1 MENRTKIICTIGPA
15 SENPEIIKKMMA
27 AGMDA
32 VRLNFS
38 HGDYKQFAGIIK
50 NSRRI
55 SHESGRQIAIIQD
68 LQGPKIRTG
77 DLPEEGIKV
86 KKGEKIILSIK
97 VQISKSKNEEIVI
110 PVQYQNLA
118 KDVKKGDLILIDDGL
133 LEFLVTGVDSKKT
146 CVFCVAKNDGIIKS
160 HKGINV
166 PTASISA
173 PALTPKDKL
182 DIDFGVNHNVD
193 YIALSFVKSA
203 KDIWELKKILRRKKS
218 HAKVIAK
225 IERHEAIANLEQIIK
240 AADAVMVARGD
251 LGIEI
256 PAEQVPLQQKK
267 IIHLCNI
274 YGKPVIVATQMLDSM
289 IENPRATRAEI
300 SDAATAIFD
309 HADAFMLSNETAVGK
324 YPVEA
329 TATLQ
334 RVASA
339 VEHNLKQHQHL
350 LNLKRPEDMPL
361 TNATC
366 LNATKLAQD
375 IHAKFIVAVT
385 ASGFTVREIAKYRP
399 FIPIIVFTP
408 NENVARQMSLV
419 WGVTR
424 CFVQYINLTNPL
436 PQIKKTLLEKILVK
450 TGDEIVVCNA
460 GFGKKE
466 KLITTTII

>member
-15 SENPEIIKKMMA
+15 SENPEVLKKMMR
-27 AGMDA
+27 AGMDSI
-32 VRLNFS
+32 RLNFS
-38 HGDYKQFAGIIK
+38 HGTYAQFSNIIAAVRK
-50 NSRRI
+50 TSQ
-55 SHESGRQIAIIQD
+55 EEKRQIAIIQD
-68 LQGPKIRTG
+68 LQGPKIRIGELTETG
-77 DLPEEGIKV
+77 VEIQNGQKV
-86 KKGEKIILSIK
+86 ILSTLK
-97 VQISKSKNEEIVI
+97 ENHTI
-110 PVQYQNLA
+110 PIQYKGLP
-118 KDVKKGDLILIDDGL
+118 KDVKKGDIILIDDGL
-133 LEFLVTGVDSKKT
+133 MEFVVTGVDAAKT
-146 CVFCVAKNDGIIKS
+146 KIYCIAKNPGVIKS

-173 PALTPKDKL
+173 AALTEKDKRDL
-182 DIDFGVNHNVD
+182 DFGVAHGVD
-193 YIALSFVKSA
+193 YIALSFVKSE
-203 KDIWELKKILRRKKS
+203 KDIFELQKILRRKKS
-218 HAKVIAK
+218 YAKVIAK
-225 IERHEAIANLEQIIK
+225 IERHEAISNLEQIIK

-329 TATLQ
+329 ARTLSK
-334 RVASA
+334 VAGA
-339 VEHNLKQHQHL
+339 VEHDLKQHQHL
-350 LNLKRPEDMPL
+350 LNLRRPEDMPL

-408 NENVARQMSLV
+408 RENVSRQMSLV
-419 WGVTR
+419 WGVTHS
-424 CFVQYINLTNPL
+424 FVQFINLAHPL
-436 PQIKKTLLEKILVK
+436 SQIKKTLLAEKLLRA
-450 TGDEIVVCNA
+450 GDEIVVCNA

>member
-15 SENPEIIKKMMA
+15 SENPEIIKKMIS
-27 AGMDA
+27 AGMDSL
-32 VRLNFS
+32 RLNFS

-50 NSRRI
+50 NSRAI
-55 SHESGRQIAIIQD
+55 SHENGRQIAIIQD

-77 DLPEEGIKV
+77 DLPIEGVKI
-86 KKGEKIILSIK
+86 KKGQKIILSILK
-97 VQISKSKNEEIVI
+97 EKSII
-110 PVQYQNLA
+110 PVQYQNLP
-118 KDVKKGDLILIDDGL
+118 KDVKKGDIILIDDGL
-133 LEFLVTGVDSKKT
+133 IEFSVTGIDSKKT
-146 CVFCVAKNDGIIKS
+146 KIFCVAKNDGVIKS

-173 PALTPKDKL
+173 PAMTEKDKR
-182 DIDFGVNHNVD
+182 DIDFGVAHGVD

-203 KDIWELKKILRRKKS
+203 KDIFELKKILRRKKS
-218 HAKVIAK
+218 HARIIAK

-274 YGKPVIVATQMLDSM
+274 YGKPVIVATQMLNSM
-289 IENPRATRAEI
+289 IDNPRATRAEI

-329 TATLQ
+329 TRTLQ

-408 NENVARQMSLV
+408 QQEVARQMSLV
-419 WGVTR
+419 WGVTHS
-424 CFVQYINLTNPL
+424 FVQFINLAHPL
-436 PQIKKTLLEKILVK
+436 SQIKKTLLAENLLKA
-450 TGDEIVVCNA
+450 GDEIVVCNA

>member
-15 SENPEIIKKMMA
+15 SENPDVLRKMIS
-27 AGMDA
+27 AGMDC

-50 NSRRI
+50 NVRDLSK
-55 SHESGRQIAIIQD
+55 SSGRQIAVIQD
-68 LQGPKIRTG
+68 LQGPKIRVG
-77 DLPEEGIKV
+77 DLPGEGVSV
-86 KKGEKIILSIK
+86 KKGQELILSNLK
-97 VQISKSKNEEIVI
+97 ERNTI
-110 PVQYQNLA
+110 PVQYKNLP
-118 KDVKKGDLILIDDGL
+118 KDVKKGDVLLIDDGL
-133 LEFLVTGVDSKKT
+133 IEISVVSIDSAKT
-146 CVFCVAKNDGIIKS
+146 KIFCIAKNDGVIKS

-173 PALTPKDKL
+173 PALTEKDKR
-182 DIDFGVNHNVD
+182 DIDFGVEHDVD
-193 YIALSFVKSA
+193 YIALSFVKSE
-203 KDIWELKKILRRKKS
+203 KDILELQKILRGKKS
-218 HAKVIAK
+218 HAKIIAK
-225 IERHEAIANLEQIIK
+225 IERHEAIVNMEQIIK

-329 TATLQ
+329 TRTLSK
-334 RVASA
+334 VAAA
-339 VEHNLKQHQHL
+339 VEHDLKQHQHL
-350 LNLKRPEDMPL
+350 LNLRRPEDMPL

-366 LNATKLAQD
+366 LNATRLAQD

-408 NENVARQMSLV
+408 RENVARQMSLV
-419 WGVTR
+419 WGVTHS
-424 CFVQYINLTNPL
+424 FVQFINLAHPL
-436 PQIKKTLLEKILVK
+436 TQIKKTLLAENLLKA
-450 TGDEIVVCNA
+450 GDEIVVCNA

-466 KLITTTII
+466 KLITTTML